1 VANVHTGKHTQY
13 NMAEEKKLDEK
24 TLVLKTL
31 VKEVWFPFLL
41 KTSTSVKD
49 SQMVC
54 SMLAMTIQQAFLKKQ
69 KETLVKELELK
80 QYLSEES
87 ESRYFESLDLLA
99 ELSIE
104 DALRVLKDFPQAVDS
119 VINEEL
125 ATRTLES
132 LKLDLEV

>member
-1 VANVHTGKHTQY
+1 
-13 NMAEEKKLDEK
+13 
-24 TLVLKTL
+24 
-31 VKEVWFPFLL
+31 
-41 KTSTSVKD
+41 
-49 SQMVC
+49 MVC